1 MKIIVG
7 SEKKP
12 KILSAAK
19 SFAAAF
25 PADEIEVS
33 GVQTNSAVSSHP
45 TSAEESLAGAL
56 NRVQHAKQLV
66 PGADFYV
73 GIEGGLLQVGDHA
86 WELSY
91 VVVMDSSGKSS
102 TGLSA
107 GIEIRGEIL
116 RQIRNGIELNDVL
129 DLGFGIKS
137 SGNANGFY
145 GITTN
150 DLVTRQSAT
159 EQAVLFALAP
169 FLHPEF
175 FAD

>member
-12 KILSAAK
+12 KVQAVTQA
-19 SFAAAF
+19 FAVAF
-25 PADEIEVS
+25 PSEKIEVHS
-33 GVQTNSAVSSHP
+33 VPTNSAVSSHP
-45 TSAEESLAGAL
+45 TSAEESIAGAF
-56 NRVQHAKQLV
+56 NRIKHAQQLV
-66 PGADFYV
+66 LDADYYV
-73 GIEGGLLQVGDHA
+73 GVEGGLLQIEDHA

-91 VVVMDSSGKSS
+91 VVVMDSNGKSS

-107 GIEIRGEIL
+107 GIEMRGKIL
-116 RQIRNGIELNDVL
+116 DSIRNGIELNDIL
-129 DLGFGIKS
+129 DLDYGFKS

-145 GITTN
+145 GLTTN